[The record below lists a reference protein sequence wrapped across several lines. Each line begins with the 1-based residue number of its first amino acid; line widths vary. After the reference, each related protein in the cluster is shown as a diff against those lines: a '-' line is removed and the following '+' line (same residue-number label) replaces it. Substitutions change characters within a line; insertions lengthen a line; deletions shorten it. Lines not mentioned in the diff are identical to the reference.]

1 MVGNHAFWS
10 RRTLLGGAAGMLV
23 AGAAGKLQAAA
34 SGQPIRVG
42 STLALTG
49 PLAQTAMIYKI
60 VGEYYVEMLN
70 NANGM
75 LGRPVEW
82 VLYDDQSK
90 PDVAR
95 SLYEKLLAVDKVDLI
110 MGPYATGGILAAV
123 GVAQRHNK
131 LFIQSSLGMPHLV
144 PYEMAFP
151 ATPFGPEPN
160 LTYPAKVLDMM
171 ATAPNPPKTVTILT
185 SKFPSAQYW
194 SAGAKQVAEAR
205 GLKVPLYLE
214 YEFGNRDFSAI
225 AARVKEAN
233 ADFLWVGALGLEGN
247 QLLEAMKK
255 LDYLPKRHFYL
266 FPAPGPMAVAAEAN
280 NAFAQGNAE
289 EHEPFTKNPVFAAF
303 AKEFNIRAT
312 KAGLPN
318 PRIDGQAV
326 VAYIAW
332 ELLTKAAEATKSIDD
347 KKMAAWLRSNTM
359 DTIIW
364 PMRFDG
370 KFNHGEDQQTVRQLQ
385 DGKWVVV
392 WPSQFSPPGV
402 KPRF

>member
-1 MVGNHAFWS
+1 MSSNFSSWS
-10 RRTLLGGAAGMLV
+10 RRALLGSAAGIL
-23 AGAAGKLQAAA
+23 AASAAGRLLAAPA
-34 SGQPIRVG
+34 GQPIRVG

-49 PLAQTAMIYKI
+49 PLAQTALIYKI
-60 VGEYYVEMLN
+60 VGEIFVDGLN
-70 NANGM
+70 KANGL

-95 SLYEKLLAVDKVDLI
+95 SLYEKLLAQDKVDLI
-110 MGPYATGGILAAV
+110 VGPYATGAILSAV

-131 LFIQSSLGMPHLV
+131 LFIQGSLGMPHLV

-160 LTYPAKVLDMM
+160 KSYPAKLLDMM
-171 ATAPNPPKTVTILT
+171 ATAPNPPKSITILT

-194 SAGAKQVAEAR
+194 SAGARQVAEAR

-255 LDYLPKRHFYL
+255 LDYQPKRHFYL
-266 FPAPGPMAVAAEAN
+266 FPAPGPMAVAAEAS
-280 NAFAQGNAE
+280 NAFAQGTAE
-289 EHEPFTKNPVFAAF
+289 EHAPFTNKPAFVAF
-303 AKEFNIRAT
+303 ANEFRARAT

-318 PRIDGQAV
+318 PNLDSQAIS
-326 VAYIAW
+326 AYVTW
-332 ELLTKAAEATKSIDD
+332 ELLTKSAEATKSIDD
-347 KKMAAWLRSNTM
+347 KKMADWLRGNAV

-370 KFNHGEDQQTVRQLQ
+370 KFNHGPDQQTVRQLQ

-392 WPSQFSPPGV
+392 WPSDFAPPGV